1 MVKNS
6 TTMYFPAEILSATLC
21 YQPKID
27 LKKARLVR
35 KAFDAAAIASFF
47 DGIFVT
53 ARYVDT

>member
-1 MVKNS
+1 
-6 TTMYFPAEILSATLC
+6 MYFPAEILSATLC